1 MKRALAAFALLAGG
15 CSEVTLSALTVPPP
29 GKTAHLDDEDDTLD
43 LSRGIAIGFECTG
56 SDDGYYGPCRD
67 AKVYVDDPEI
77 AAAYTS
83 FMDTLAESYN
93 TGHAGARAK
102 TAFVIVGLQPGKTQV
117 TVDTKDGNVT
127 LDVTVTDD

>member
-1 MKRALAAFALLAGG
+1 MKRAILAVALLATG
-15 CSEVTLSALTVPPP
+15 CSEITLSALTVAPP

-56 SDDGYYGPCRD
+56 SDDGYHGPCRD
-67 AKVYVDDPEI
+67 TKVYVDNHEI
-77 AAAYTS
+77 IAAYTS
-83 FMDTLAESYN
+83 FMDQLDESWN

-102 TAFVIVGLQPGKTQV
+102 TAIVVVGLQPGKTQV

-127 LDVTVTDD
+127 LDVTVKDD